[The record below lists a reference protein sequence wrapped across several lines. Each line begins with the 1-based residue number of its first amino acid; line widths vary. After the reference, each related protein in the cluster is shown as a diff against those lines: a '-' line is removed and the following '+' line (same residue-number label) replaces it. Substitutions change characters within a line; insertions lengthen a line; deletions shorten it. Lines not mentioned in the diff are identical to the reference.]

1 MKFNFSI
8 LFLVAFAVNSCKQND
23 TDADIPKE
31 VSFADIVDSHSYSN
45 HHEVSTK
52 HLHLELEVN
61 FENQTIYGVARHE
74 MNAHNAE
81 NAIFDIKELSI
92 KKVTIGKGKEIATDY
107 VIGKHDELLGSS
119 LSVKINPDTKY
130 INIYYQTTDKS
141 EALDW
146 LSPEQ
151 TSGKSHPFLYT
162 QGQAILTRSWIP
174 LQDTPMN
181 RITYSADVT
190 VPSDLMAVMSA
201 SNPTKKSETGK
212 YSFKMKQKIPSYLIA
227 LAVGNLTY
235 TKLGAICGVYSEP
248 ELAEACAY
256 EFSDLPKMIT
266 TAEKIYGK
274 YQWEKYD
281 IIMLPYS
288 FPFGGME
295 NPRLT
300 FANPTLLAGDK
311 SLVSVVAHE
320 LAHSWSGNLV
330 TNATWNDFWLNEGF
344 TVYFE
349 NRIMEKIEGKEN
361 ADILGIIEYQDLIVA
376 LEDLENSEHPED
388 TELKLQLDHRNPDD
402 GMTDIAYIKGAF
414 FLRTLEK
421 EVGRKKLDQFLNR
434 YFKEHAFQSI
444 TTEVFIADLKNNLLK
459 PNNID
464 FDVEEWIYQ
473 PGLPDNH
480 LRLSS
485 ERLDKMTELAKRINN
500 GEDVFVGKLKKLTR
514 ADFIT
519 QEWQTFVRGLD
530 GNVSPA
536 TLKKLDDQFEFSANS
551 NPGIKSDWFKLA
563 VRNGYAGAKPEME
576 KYLIKIGRRWYIEG
590 IYEELMNSKNPADKS
605 FAKATFEKAKNG
617 YHSVTRNTIEGI
629 VSPSTR
635 VR

>member
-1 MKFNFSI
+1 MKCNFSI
-8 LFLVAFAVNSCKQND
+8 LFLITFAFASCLQKGKD
-23 TDADIPKE
+23 SDKSKE
-31 VSFADIVDSHSYSN
+31 APEILTVDSHSYSN
-45 HHEVSTK
+45 HFEVSTK
-52 HLHLELEVN
+52 HLHLELDVN

-74 MNAHNAE
+74 MNSHNAE
-81 NAIFDIKELSI
+81 NAIFDIKELKI
-92 KKVTIGKGKEIATDY
+92 KKVTLGKGNEVATDY
-107 VIGKHDELLGSS
+107 VIGNHDELLGSS
-119 LSVKINPDTKY
+119 LSVKIKPDTKY

-151 TSGKSHPFLYT
+151 TTGKTHPFLYT
-162 QGQAILTRSWIP
+162 QGQAILTRTWIP

-181 RITYSADVT
+181 RITYSAEVT
-190 VPSDLMAVMSA
+190 VPKGLMAIMSA
-201 SNPTKKSETGK
+201 SNPTEKNLSGK
-212 YSFKMKQKIPSYLIA
+212 YSFTMEQKIPSYLIA

-248 ELAEACAY
+248 ELAGACAY
-256 EFSDLPKMIT
+256 EFSDLPKMIS

-274 YQWEKYD
+274 YQWGKYD
-281 IIMLPYS
+281 IVMLPYS

-311 SLVSVVAHE
+311 SMISVVAHE

-349 NRIMEKIEGKEN
+349 NRIMEKIGGKEN
-361 ADILGIIEYQDLIVA
+361 ANILALIEYQDLLAA
-376 LEDLENSEHPED
+376 LDDIENSDHPED
-388 TELKLQLDHRNPDD
+388 TELKLQLEQRNPDD
-402 GMTDIAYIKGAF
+402 GMTDIAYVKGAF
-414 FLRTLEK
+414 FLRTIEK
-421 EVGRKKLDQFLNR
+421 AVGRKKLDQFLNC

-444 TTEVFIADLKNNLLK
+444 TTEVFVADLKNNLLV

-464 FDVEEWIYQ
+464 FDVEEWVYQ

-480 LRLSS
+480 ARIES
-485 ERLDKMTELAKRINN
+485 EKLDEMTKLAERVNN

-514 ADFIT
+514 GDFIT
-519 QEWQTFVRGLD
+519 QEWQTFVRGLNE
-530 GNVSPA
+530 NVTPE
-536 TLKKLDDQFEFSANS
+536 TLKKLDVQFEFSANS
-551 NPGIKSDWFKLA
+551 NPGIKSDWYKLA
-563 VRNGYAGAKPEME
+563 SRNGYIGAKPEME

-590 IYEELMNSKNPADKS
+590 IYEALMNSKNPTDHS
-605 FAKATFEKAKNG
+605 FAKATFEKAKSG
-617 YHSVTRNTIEGI
+617 YHAVTRNTIEGI
-629 VSPSTR
+629 VTKK
-635 VR
+635 

>member
-1 MKFNFSI
+1 MKLIISFF
-8 LFLVAFAVNSCKQND
+8 FLSFITLTACVDENNSTKK
-23 TDADIPKE
+23 ADQSNQE
-31 VSFADIVDSHSYSN
+31 VVVDSHSYSN
-45 HHEVSTK
+45 HHEISTK
-52 HLHLELEVN
+52 HIHLELDVN

-74 MNAHNAE
+74 MNPHDATQ
-81 NAIFDIKELSI
+81 AIFDIKDLKI
-92 KKVTIGKGKEIATDY
+92 KKVTLGKNKEVATDY

-119 LSVKINPDTKY
+119 LSVKVDKSTTF
-130 INIYYQTTDKS
+130 INIYYQTTEKS

-151 TSGKSHPFLYT
+151 TSGKAFPFLYT
-162 QGQAILTRSWIP
+162 QGQAILTRTWIP

-190 VPSDLMAVMSA
+190 VPKGLMAVMSA
-201 SNPTKKSETGK
+201 SNPTEKNLSGK
-212 YSFKMKQKIPSYLIA
+212 YSFAMEQKIPSYLIA

-235 TKLGAICGVYSEP
+235 TKLGSICGVYSEP
-248 ELAEACAY
+248 ELASACAY

-274 YQWEKYD
+274 YQWGKYD

-361 ADILGIIEYQDLIVA
+361 ANILALIEYQDLLASLDDI
-376 LEDLENSEHPED
+376 ENSEHPED

-402 GMTDIAYIKGAF
+402 GMTDIAYVKGAF
-414 FLRTLEK
+414 FLRTIEK
-421 EVGRKKLDQFLNR
+421 AVGRKKLDQFLNR
-434 YFKEHAFQSI
+434 YFQEHAFQSI
-444 TTEVFIADLKNNLLK
+444 TTEVFVADLKNNLLN
-459 PNNID
+459 PNAID

-473 PGLPDNH
+473 PGLPENH
-480 LRLSS
+480 VRIESKK
-485 ERLDKMTELAKRINN
+485 LDKMRELAERINN

-519 QEWQTFVRGLD
+519 QEWQTFVRSLD
-530 GNVSPA
+530 ERVSPE
-536 TLKKLDDQFEFSANS
+536 TMQKLDDQFQFSALA

-563 VRNGYAGAKPEME
+563 VQNGYENAKPEME

-590 IYEELMNSKNPADKS
+590 IYEALMNSKRASDHQ
-605 FAKATFEKAKNG
+605 FAKSTYAKAKSG
-617 YHSVTRNTIEGI
+617 YHAVTRNTIESI
-629 VSPSTR
+629 ISKH
-635 VR
+635 